1 MKRAFL
7 FELAEQGR
15 LPLHQYIDVP
25 TVRWIKNNR
34 PALGASK
41 RVSLPARKDVERFAP
56 ESKWFCERKI
66 VDSIHGFRH
75 TLRVVALVVL
85 VVSER
90 SYPGRI
96 ENLLIAAALHDV
108 GRRNDKGDPQH
119 GLRAAR
125 WFKKNIAV
133 VEKKFKIKLTTKDIN
148 EIYWTIAFHELPKN
162 TIEKNK
168 NYTKFKNGADILRM
182 ADALDRYRLP
192 RTKWWINEK
201 ILGCR
206 VPLRFK
212 QAAFDLV
219 VKSEQRYVRGESSK
233 KSVLNNFA

>member
-1 MKRAFL
+1 MKREFL

-15 LPLHQYIDVP
+15 LPLHQYIDAP
-25 TVRWIKNNR
+25 TVRWIKKNK
-34 PALGASK
+34 PAFGTAK
-41 RVSLPARKDVERFAP
+41 TVSLPARKDIERFIP

-66 VDSIHGFRH
+66 VDSIHGLRH
-75 TLRVVALVVL
+75 TIRVVALVVL
-85 VVSER
+85 MVSER
-90 SYPGRI
+90 PYPGRI
-96 ENLLIAAALHDV
+96 ENLLTAAALHDV

-119 GLRAAR
+119 GLSAAR
-125 WFKKNIAV
+125 WFKKNIVV
-133 VEKKFKIKLTTKDIN
+133 VEKKFGIKLTAKDIN
-148 EIYWTIAFHELPKN
+148 EIYWIIAFHELPKN
-162 TIEKNK
+162 IIEKNK
-168 NYTKFKNGADILRM
+168 NYTRSKSGTDILRM

-212 QAAFDLV
+212 QTAFDLV
-219 VKSEQRYVRGESSK
+219 AKSEQRYVRGESSK